1 MVWQNEHSCLTKCDL
16 LKPEKQNHSNT
27 QAIVKTEEATNFSPR
42 RVLAA
47 IPQCQEEKKI
57 SAEFDEAGL
66 VLERKGEG
74 VIFETSGIHGE
85 ANGISIILY
94 FIRD

>member
-1 MVWQNEHSCLTKCDL
+1 M
-16 LKPEKQNHSNT
+16 
-27 QAIVKTEEATNFSPR
+27 F
-42 RVLAA
+42 

-94 FIRD
+94 FIRDWSFIDDIRGTTSGRMIRIRQPQNQPRINTILFRKHEGVL